1 MKERTFVIFKPD
13 SLEKKLLPELLKRLQ
28 DAGLEIVALK
38 MEKLKES
45 VLKEHYAHIFG
56 KPYYQPLVDFMT
68 RRSVIMAILEGDN
81 AVAKVRSIL
90 GATNPENAEK
100 GTIRADY
107 ADNTRENIMHASDS
121 LETAKTEIARFFKS
135 EEIF

>member
-121 LETAKTEIARFFKS
+121 LETAKTEIARFFKP